1 MWGFWIRLSPVINLL
16 CAIVKVVSRFRHKRI
31 VMHACLW
38 RKYLNKLDK
47 VMSSSLISLN
57 FQYYNHSLLSYNHS
71 QVIHSSPWKANSG
84 SYCLGPSFSLYLKKL
99 QNIIVL
105 LYLSVFY
112 MHTSEWW
119 FQKNYICRQTVRR
132 VTVLT
137 CKQDL
142 FIYLFI
148 KVFHFNRNHI
158 PYLKAK
164 VWNALYTMKSTVN
177 PWSYEFWCFLMVVS
191 IILFYKNLIH

>member
-1 MWGFWIRLSPVINLL
+1 MWGFWIRLSPVISLL

-71 QVIHSSPWKANSG
+71 QVIHSSPRKANSG

-119 FQKNYICRQTVRR
+119 FYKNYICRQTVRR

-137 CKQDL
+137 YKQDL

-148 KVFHFNRNHI
+148 YLFKFFTSTGMISHIWRPRYEMLSIPWRALLTLGLTTSVVFWW
-158 PYLKAK
+158 L
-164 VWNALYTMKSTVN
+164 
-177 PWSYEFWCFLMVVS
+177 
-191 IILFYKNLIH
+191 